1 MRRGADHRRAKT
13 AGRAFAALG
22 LAAVLAGCSAV
33 MPTPSADTYDLSAP
47 ATTTPPRG
55 RSLQILV
62 AEPAADRALD
72 TERIVVR
79 PSATEIAYFSGA
91 QWSDRLPRLVQ
102 SRLVGALEAS
112 GRFRAAGRPGQGLAI
127 DRQIVTEIRAFDYE
141 AGEGRVVIALSMK
154 LMDDR
159 TGRVLATRAFRAEE
173 PATDSAKAAVAAFD
187 RAQARLM
194 AEIVAWAGQRG

>member
-1 MRRGADHRRAKT
+1 VKS
-13 AGRAFAALG
+13 AGHAVAALGFAAL
-22 LAAVLAGCSAV
+22 LAGCSAV

-47 ATTTPPRG
+47 ATTAPPRG
-55 RSLQILV
+55 RSLQVLV

-91 QWSDRLPRLVQ
+91 QWADRLPRLVQ
-102 SRLVGALEAS
+102 SRLVAALEAS

-141 AGEGRVVIALSMK
+141 AGEGRVVISLSIK

-159 TGRVLATRAFRAEE
+159 SGRVLATRSFRAEE

-187 RAQARLM
+187 RAQTRLM

>member
-1 MRRGADHRRAKT
+1 MRRRADHRRAKT
-13 AGRAFAALG
+13 AGRALAALG
-22 LAAVLAGCSAV
+22 LAATLAGCSAV

-47 ATTTPPRG
+47 ATTLPPRG
-55 RSLQILV
+55 RSLQVLV

-91 QWSDRLPRLVQ
+91 QWADRLPRLVQ
-102 SRLVGALEAS
+102 SRLVAALEAS

-141 AGEGRVVIALSMK
+141 AAEGRVVIALSIK

-159 TGRVLATRAFRAEE
+159 SGRVLATRAFRAEE
-173 PATDSAKAAVAAFD
+173 PAADSAKAAVAAFD
-187 RAQARLM
+187 RAQTRLM